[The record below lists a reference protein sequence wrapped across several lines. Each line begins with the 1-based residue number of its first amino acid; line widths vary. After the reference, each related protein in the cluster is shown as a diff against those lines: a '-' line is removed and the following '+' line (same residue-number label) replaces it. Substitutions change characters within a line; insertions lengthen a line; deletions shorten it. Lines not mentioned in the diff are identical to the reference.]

1 MRIFAHNISAAF
13 QVEPIGTIGEKKVDI
28 YRPVDNLWRLPF
40 NEEFGTGALICLF
53 ARQKPLDE
61 YPITA

>member
-1 MRIFAHNISAAF
+1 LNPLARL
-13 QVEPIGTIGEKKVDI
+13 VEKKVDI